1 MALTQ
6 EQLDQIAFQD
16 AQSKSNRKMELVQVA
31 KDILLE
37 ADRSKP
43 VDERGVTA
51 AEITAY
57 ADELMTYI
65 SQ

>member
-43 VDERGVTA
+43 VDERGVSA
-51 AEITAY
+51 SDITAY
-57 ADELMTYI
+57 AVQLMAYV